1 MADLRDAVAGALR
14 TVPEETFLRW
24 SVGAIDKQDA
34 DAILDDP
41 AVRAALVN
49 AVEEGVHDYWRPTKA
64 RVPCLRCRDEAE
76 AIVTRMVEPT
86 LS

>member
-1 MADLRDAVAGALR
+1 MTLRDALAAALEKEWS
-14 TVPEETFLRW
+14 TLHDDKVQLDWAPEAE
-24 SVGAIDKQDA
+24 A
-34 DAILDDP
+34 DRLLDDP

-86 LS
+86 PD